1 MSGTG
6 GDGTVGKLPVLGSKS
21 PISSLTGFRDPLI
34 YLVPLALAFPPLLAY
49 GASALGWP
57 GGWLSTRVALVACIG
72 FFLFRRL
79 LRRDFS
85 YRRIPGLAFV
95 APYLL
100 LVIASV
106 LWAVLGPYNDEAAA
120 IGNELLTW
128 LILAAV
134 FFCIAGSC
142 HQESDLKDAGRVLI
156 AV

>member
-1 MSGTG
+1 MRDGEKPDRDEKTASALFATG
-6 GDGTVGKLPVLGSKS
+6 KNPPDSS
-21 PISSLTGFRDPLI
+21 PTLYRNPLI

-49 GASALGWP
+49 GATALGWP

-72 FFLFRRL
+72 FFLLRRL

-106 LWAVLGPYNDEAAA
+106 LWAVLGPYNAEAAA
-120 IGNELLTW
+120 IGNEMLTW

-134 FFCIAGSC
+134 
-142 HQESDLKDAGRVLI
+142 L
-156 AV
+156 